1 MKIEIEP
8 QDIQT
13 IAERVVEL
21 LKPLLS
27 NGEKYGNEDIVFTI
41 ETLAEYLK
49 TDISWVRKQ
58 VSFMAIPFF
67 KAGKYVR
74 FRKSAIDKWIKNQ
87 SREPLSPCKLPECQ
101 R

>member
-8 QDIQT
+8 HDIQS
-13 IAERVVEL
+13 IAERVIEL

-27 NGEKYGNEDIVFTI
+27 STEKYTGEDIVFTV

-49 TDISWVRKQ
+49 TDVSWVRKQ
-58 VSFMAIPFF
+58 VSAMTIPFF

-74 FRKSAIDKWIKNQ
+74 FKKSAIDKWIKLQ
-87 SREPLSPCKLPECQ
+87 SREPLTPFRLPKNQ
-101 R
+101 H